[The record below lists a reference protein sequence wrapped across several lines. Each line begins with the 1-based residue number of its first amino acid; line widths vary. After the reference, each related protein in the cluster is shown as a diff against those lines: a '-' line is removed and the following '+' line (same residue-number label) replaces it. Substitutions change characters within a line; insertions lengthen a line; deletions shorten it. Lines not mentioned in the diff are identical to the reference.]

1 MEDLCIKGGTVV
13 NAGSSMKANVY
24 VRDGV
29 ITAVTAPETVLEA
42 KETIDA
48 EGLYVFP
55 GFVDPHTH
63 LNDPG
68 LTNSED
74 FYTGTCSAAAGG
86 ITTCLEHP
94 LTIPTSA
101 CLAR

>member
-42 KETIDA
+42 KDRS
-48 EGLYVFP
+48 L
-55 GFVDPHTH
+55 
-63 LNDPG
+63 
-68 LTNSED
+68 
-74 FYTGTCSAAAGG
+74 AGDSP
-86 ITTCLEHP
+86 E
-94 LTIPTSA
+94 
-101 CLAR
+101 